1 MEDKEI
7 VLSIYERYKYFILR
21 GVHIS
26 RPFYDMEDLWQDV
39 LAHGL
44 EVCDEYDPALGA
56 QLHTYLI
63 DQARWYVK
71 RRVRDVIRG
80 PTVSSFED
88 FVCNYRD
95 TPLETQEILDKIMV
109 MLPLRNRRI
118 LRLIR
123 LGYTYEEIGKTM
135 GVSKQRIYTL
145 FEEVRRLAEK
155 LCFTL

>member
-7 VLSIYERYKYFILR
+7 VISIYERYKYCILS
-21 GVHIS
+21 GVYIS

-39 LAHGL
+39 LVHGL
-44 EVCDEYDPALGA
+44 EVCDGYDPDLGA

-63 DQARWYVK
+63 DQAKWYVK

-80 PTVSSFED
+80 PTVSSSED
-88 FVCNYRD
+88 FVCKYRD

-155 LCFTL
+155 LCLE